1 MKYRILQHITR
12 IGKKIEKEKERRL
25 QLNEFPKLQDKLQ
38 EMLVLDDLELH
49 FDHHFDPCTQTKQN
63 TSYAKWHCH
72 LAG

>member
-1 MKYRILQHITR
+1 LE
-12 IGKKIEKEKERRL
+12 KIEKEKERRL

-49 FDHHFDPCTQTKQN
+49 FDHHFDPCIQTKQN
-63 TSYAKWHCH
+63 TNYAKWQCH